1 MRPLTAPVAG
11 LPESVA
17 DARPVT
23 VLIVEDDPDLA
34 YLLGR
39 LLAREGFA
47 TIEANDGKRA
57 AELIEQTAHVDLAL
71 LDVMLPYRDGFSL
84 IDPIR
89 ARWPDAA
96 VVMLTARINERDIV
110 KGFKCGV
117 DDYIGKPF
125 QPAELIARVGRHLRK
140 RKKTSA

>member
-1 MRPLTAPVAG
+1 MHPLTTSVVV
-11 LPESVA
+11 PES
-17 DARPVT
+17 DLDSRPVT
-23 VLIVEDDPDLA
+23 ALIVEDDPDLA
-34 YLLGR
+34 YLLAR
-39 LLAREGFA
+39 LLKREGFV

-57 AELIEQTAHVDLAL
+57 AELIAQTEHVDLAL
-71 LDVMLPYRDGFSL
+71 LDVMLPHRDGFSL

-89 ARWPDAA
+89 ARWPHVA

-125 QPAELIARVGRHLRK
+125 QPAELIARVRRHMRK
-140 RKKTSA
+140 RNDPSR

>member
-1 MRPLTAPVAG
+1 MRPLTAPVAV
-11 LPESVA
+11 PESVP
-17 DARPVT
+17 DSRPVT

-34 YLLGR
+34 YLLAR
-39 LLAREGFA
+39 MLKREGFV

-57 AELIEQTAHVDLAL
+57 LELIEQTEHVDLAL

-89 ARWPDAA
+89 ARWPDVA

-125 QPAELIARVGRHLRK
+125 QPAELIARVRRHMRK
-140 RKKTSA
+140 RSNPST